1 MKGDYAA
8 TNAQQIHSLPAIIST
23 CDIIPSSCRAFFL
36 LVSERRR
43 YVVSEADLKVYEA
56 SLSLFFFVIPRVI
69 SAVTYSI
76 FAIFSRKHVSCLR
89 V

>member
-23 CDIIPSSCRAFFL
+23 CDIIPSSCLAFFL

-43 YVVSEADLKVYEA
+43 YVVSEADLIVYEA
-56 SLSLFFFVIPRVI
+56 SLSLFFVIPRVI